1 MRFVLLGPPGAG
13 KGTQAQMLVTKY
25 GVPQI
30 ATGDILRANVKAG
43 TELGKKAKIY
53 MDKGE
58 LVPDELVIALL
69 KERISQPDAKKG
81 FILDGFPRTV
91 AQAEALEVL
100 LKELNMKLN
109 GVISIDV
116 APEELIRRLSGR
128 RICKNTACGASYHLI
143 FNPPKVANKCDK
155 CGSELYQRD
164 DDKEEAIKNRLK
176 VYTAQTEPLINYY
189 QQKGKLI
196 KVDGAREI
204 NAIFSELS
212 RIFERYRELDRELKR

>member
-25 GVPQI
+25 KVPQI

-43 TELGKKAKIY
+43 TELGKKAKAY

-58 LVPDELVIALL
+58 LVPDQLVIALL

-100 LKELNMKLN
+100 LKELKMKLDA
-109 GVISIDV
+109 VISIDV
-116 APEELIRRLSGR
+116 APEELIKRLSGR
-128 RICKNTACGASYHLI
+128 RICKNTACGASYHI
-143 FNPPKVANKCDK
+143 MFNPPKVANKCDK
-155 CGSELYQRD
+155 CGSELYQRAD
-164 DDKEEAIKNRLK
+164 DQEEAIKNRLK

-189 QQKGKLI
+189 SKKKQLAR
-196 KVDGAREI
+196 VDGAKEI
-204 NAIFSELS
+204 NAIFNDLS
-212 RIFERYRELDRELKR
+212 KVFEKYK

>member
-43 TELGKKAKIY
+43 TELGKQAKIY

-58 LVPDELVIALL
+58 LVPDHLVIALL
-69 KERISQPDAKKG
+69 KERISQSDAKKG

-91 AQAEALEVL
+91 AQAEALEAL
-100 LKELNMKLN
+100 LKELKMQLDA
-109 GVISIDV
+109 VISIDV

-128 RICKNTACGASYHLI
+128 RICRNTACGASYHLL

-176 VYTAQTEPLINYY
+176 VYTAQTEPLISYY

-196 KVDGAREI
+196 KVDGAKEI
-204 NAIFSELS
+204 NAIFNELS
-212 RIFERYRELDRELKR
+212 QIFEKYKS

>member
-25 GVPQI
+25 EVPQI

-43 TELGKKAKIY
+43 TELGKQAKVY

-58 LVPDELVIALL
+58 LVPDQLVIALL

-100 LKELNMKLN
+100 LKELNMKLDA
-109 GVISIDV
+109 VISIDV

-128 RICKNTACGASYHLI
+128 RICRNTACGASYHLI
-143 FNPPKVANKCDK
+143 FNPPKTVNKCDK

-189 QQKGKLI
+189 QERGMLI
-196 KVDGAREI
+196 KVDGAKEI
-204 NAIFSELS
+204 NAIFNELS
-212 RIFERYRELDRELKR
+212 QIFERYK

>member
-58 LVPDELVIALL
+58 LVPDQLVIALL

-100 LKELNMKLN
+100 LKELNMKLDA
-109 GVISIDV
+109 VISIDV

-128 RICKNTACGASYHLI
+128 RICRNTACGASYHLI
-143 FNPPKVANKCDK
+143 FNPPKAANKCDK

-189 QQKGKLI
+189 QRKGKLI

-204 NAIFSELS
+204 NAIFNELS
-212 RIFERYRELDRELKR
+212 QIFERYK